1 MEVISSR
8 RVFFSLTTVL
18 KLFSQV
24 ITELEKLESFN
35 VRGNKIDPRLAYI
48 PHSEQRPL
56 NNYTDS
62 QHHGATVSAG
72 HHQGATNTRHTVAA
86 PGVTVATG
94 KENVLQSA
102 PPHTQ
107 GTQIMKPH

>member
-1 MEVISSR
+1 MDVISSR
-8 RVFFSLTTVL
+8 QVVLLTIFL

-56 NNYTDS
+56 NNYTDY
-62 QHHGATVSAG
+62 QHQGATVSAS
-72 HHQGATNTRHTVAA
+72 HHQGATHTRHTVAA
-86 PGVTVATG
+86 PGVAEAPG
-94 KENVLQSA
+94 KENILQSA
-102 PPHTQ
+102 PQHTQ
-107 GTQIMKPH
+107 GKHIALWS